1 MNQEKIPKIIH
12 YCWFGNGC
20 KNKKIQKCINSWKI
34 HMPDFE
40 IIEWNESNFDVN
52 KLEYTKEAYNMKK
65 YAFVSDVARIE
76 ALYKYGGIYFDTDV
90 EVFKSFDDILY
101 KRCVLGFEEEEYVA
115 TSMMACEPNHPL
127 IKKFLELYNNER
139 FVDENGHIIQGTNV
153 SKLTSLLM
161 DKGLKR
167 QNIYQEIEDGIC
179 IYPKEYFSPY
189 VYPYGVYQITENSY
203 CVHHFC
209 VSWQSKSVILKRN
222 IKKLIVKVIGL
233 QATENMRNKVFGYI
247 KGDKNV

>member
-1 MNQEKIPKIIH
+1 MAIPKTIH
-12 YCWFGNGC
+12 YCWFANND
-20 KNKKIQKCINSWKI
+20 KPDKIKSYINSWKI

-40 IIEWNESNFDVN
+40 VIEWNESNFDVN

-161 DKGLKR
+161 DKGLTR
-167 QNIYQEIEDGIC
+167 QNI
-179 IYPKEYFSPY
+179 
-189 VYPYGVYQITENSY
+189 
-203 CVHHFC
+203 
-209 VSWQSKSVILKRN
+209 
-222 IKKLIVKVIGL
+222 
-233 QATENMRNKVFGYI
+233 
-247 KGDKNV
+247 